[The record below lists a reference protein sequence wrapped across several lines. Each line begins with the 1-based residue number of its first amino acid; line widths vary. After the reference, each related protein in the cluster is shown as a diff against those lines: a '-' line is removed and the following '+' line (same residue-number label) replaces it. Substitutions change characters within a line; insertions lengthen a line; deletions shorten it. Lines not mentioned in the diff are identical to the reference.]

1 MGLPV
6 EERIM
11 ALAQPVAEGLGLEI
25 WSVELRRD
33 RGGAHLLI
41 VADRPGGGIG
51 FDDLT
56 SLSRELSVLFDVED
70 PISSRYNLEVSSPG
84 LTRLLKKWEDWIR
97 AVGRMVVV
105 VLHEPLAGKN
115 KIRGR
120 IEAAVDGQITL
131 LPDTGEEALIL
142 GFGAV
147 AKAKLDLD

>member
-1 MGLPV
+1 
-6 EERIM
+6 
-11 ALAQPVAEGLGLEI
+11 
-25 WSVELRRD
+25 
-33 RGGAHLLI
+33 LLI

-84 LTRLLKKWEDWIR
+84 LTRPLKKWEDWIR